1 VANLYRFSAYGIFE
15 GWLCLTV
22 SAQSWASRLA
32 PYRQSDDR
40 RAVFELVVTLL
51 AFTACWAA
59 TYGFMFVNPWLSVLG
74 VFPAAGFMVR
84 VFMLQH
90 DCGHLSMFSSR
101 KLNDWV
107 GRALGV
113 ITLTPYDYWRHSHAM
128 HHAGSGNLDRRG
140 MGDINTLTVK
150 EFTALSFK
158 QRLAYRLYRNPF
170 VMFGIGP
177 IYLFVF
183 SHRLPLDSFK
193 QGKASWLSVL
203 ITNLGILV
211 FASILIYFIGIW
223 AFLLVHLPIVI
234 VGAAAGVWLFY
245 VQHQFDETHWERNA
259 DWSHEKG
266 ALHGSSY
273 YDLPKPLMWLT
284 GNIGIHHLHHLS
296 SRIPFYRLPQ
306 VLKDFP
312 ELKEVGH
319 LTLWESLKCVRL
331 TLWDEAARKLVS
343 FREARQM
350 RLAAAK

>member
-1 VANLYRFSAYGIFE
+1 
-15 GWLCLTV
+15 LTV
-22 SAQSWASRLA
+22 SAQSWASRLG
-32 PYRQSDDR
+32 PYRQPSDL
-40 RAVFELVVTLL
+40 RAVFEIIITLTAFVASWLAMYWALLVS
-51 AFTACWAA
+51 
-59 TYGFMFVNPWLSVLG
+59 PWLAILAA
-74 VFPAAGFMVR
+74 FPAAGFMVR

-140 MGDINTLTVK
+140 MGDIKTLTIT
-150 EFTALSFK
+150 EYEALDFK
-158 QRLAYRLYRNPF
+158 GRLAYRLYRNPF

-183 SHRLPLDSFK
+183 SHRLPLECFK
-193 QGKASWLSVL
+193 QGRSSWMSVL
-203 ITNLGILV
+203 VTNLAVAV
-211 FASILIYFIGIW
+211 FAAIIISYVGFW
-223 AFLLVHLPIVI
+223 TFLLVHLPII
-234 VGAAAGVWLFY
+234 ILGAAAGVWLFY
-245 VQHQFDETHWERNA
+245 VQHQFDETHWSHNPE
-259 DWSHEKG
+259 WSHENA

-312 ELKEVGH
+312 ELKDVGH
-319 LTLWESLKCVRL
+319 LTIWESLKCVRL
-331 TLWDEAARKLVS
+331 VLWDEANKKLVS

-350 RLAAAK
+350 TPMKLVAAE